1 MRKRH
6 AILAAPLLLGAALS
20 AQTFAPSGYVTAFA
34 YAAPEK
40 SLPIDA
46 AGLRGAL
53 NGSGT
58 LGDAVSYGLSLEAY
72 GKAFD
77 MAAAK
82 YGGAVKNSWYAP
94 ASFEVTY
101 DEETVFACDLKEAW
115 VGFALGDFDLTVG
128 KQLVT
133 WGQADGTNPTD
144 NINPRY
150 VGTRSVSTAAER
162 KMGIP
167 MVNVVYNLPG
177 NAGNVQGIFIPY
189 SVPNR
194 MPYMGSFLST
204 AEIPLDVS
212 SMEGG
217 VRAIVY
223 PGSLSVSASYLTIL
237 DRYPSDI
244 VAYTTQTFGPVTV
257 TTPSAL
263 GHNRQHVFGLDAVWL
278 IGGFDLRTEWAY
290 TMTKDFDGT
299 DPYARNPFVTGVVQA
314 SRTFIDGTTTLT
326 LSWSPT
332 YIFNFTKPVVSP
344 MIPVN
349 VRPYYYRLY
358 IGQGYEFEN
367 MVGLRAQTKLL
378 NETIQ
383 PEAMFL
389 TGLSARDWLATLSV
403 GVNIADGWNLK
414 AGANFYGSFRDPSDV
429 EMKFGTFSNDN
440 LIDADS
446 IYLELRFDF

>member
-1 MRKRH
+1 MNKRH
-6 AILAAPLLLGAALS
+6 AVLAASLLLGATLS
-20 AQTFAPSGYVTAFA
+20 AQTFTPSGYVTAFA

-40 SLPIDA
+40 SIPIDA

-58 LGDAVSYGLSLEAY
+58 LGDAVSFGLSLEAY

-77 MAAAK
+77 MAAPK
-82 YGGAVKNSWYAP
+82 YGGAVKSSWYAP
-94 ASFEVTY
+94 ASFGVTY
-101 DEETVFACDLKEAW
+101 AEETVFACDLKEAW
-115 VGFALGDFDLTVG
+115 VAFALGDFDLTVG

-150 VGTRSVSTAAER
+150 VGTRSVSTTQER

-167 MVNVVYNLPG
+167 MLNVVYNLPG
-177 NAGNVQGIFIPY
+177 NAGNIQGIFIPY
-189 SVPNR
+189 SVPNQ

-244 VAYTTQTFGPVTV
+244 VGLMT
-257 TTPSAL
+257 L
-263 GHNRQHVFGLDAVWL
+263 GHNRQHIFGLDVVWL
-278 IGGFDLRTEWAY
+278 VDGFDLRTEWAY
-290 TMTKDFDGT
+290 TMTKDFNGT

-314 SRTFIDGTTTLT
+314 SRTFLDGTTTLSLT
-326 LSWSPT
+326 WSPS
-332 YIFNFTKPVVSP
+332 YIFNFSKPVVP
-344 MIPVN
+344 PTLPPT

-358 IGQGYEFEN
+358 VGQGYEFEN
-367 MVGLRAQTKLL
+367 MVGFRAQTKLL

-403 GVNIADGWNLK
+403 GVNLADGWNLK
-414 AGANFYGSFRDPSDV
+414 AGANFYGSFRDPSDE